1 MDVPSELVE
10 MEGGCSDD
18 IGDSG
23 SDGRNAGIPHVG
35 ITRFKL
41 LEWLETGFLS
51 NLSSSYG
58 FKLRYA
64 KKSLFQKLVHGSTQ
78 EEGHYTL
85 IPSHTLGKLF
95 VRLVLESYHKVSKE
109 LNRLESLINKGIAYQ
124 TPKLEA
130 RLLKNSR

>member
-23 SDGRNAGIPHVG
+23 SDGRNAKIFHVG
-35 ITRFKL
+35 ITRFK
-41 LEWLETGFLS
+41 WLETGFLS
-51 NLSSSYG
+51 KLSSSYG

-64 KKSLFQKLVHGSTQ
+64 KKSLFQKLVHGSPQ

-85 IPSHTLGKLF
+85 IPSYTLGKLF
-95 VRLVLESYHKVSKE
+95 VRLVLESYHKVNKE
-109 LNRLESLINKGIAYQ
+109 LNRPESLINKGMAYQ